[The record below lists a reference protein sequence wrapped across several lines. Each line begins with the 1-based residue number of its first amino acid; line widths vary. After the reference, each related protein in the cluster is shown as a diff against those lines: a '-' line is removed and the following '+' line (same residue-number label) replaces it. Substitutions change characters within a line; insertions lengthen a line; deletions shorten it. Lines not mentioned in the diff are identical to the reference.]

1 MMGVGE
7 WENWRGKVEKTWDNT
22 LTPDGEKQVA
32 LSLFSAVKASSVPRE
47 DKKRECVVQTE
58 PWAEPFIYAGEG
70 SCLMGTWDLAKL
82 RVELSMREFPWYC

>member
-1 MMGVGE
+1 MGE
-7 WENWRGKVEKTWDNT
+7 WENRRGRVEKTWDNT

-58 PWAEPFIYAGEG
+58 PWAEPLGLGGKETTSEAR
-70 SCLMGTWDLAKL
+70 S
-82 RVELSMREFPWYC
+82 